1 MLRYFFGKKADPA
14 ILGLYERAVA
24 HARQPVLY
32 RTFGVADTIDGRFEM
47 VVFHVCPLLD
57 RLRDDDGATLPA
69 GQELFDTFVKDME
82 GNLRTIGIG
91 DISVPKKMKKMGEAF
106 YGRLDAYRRS
116 VGDEAE
122 LSLVIARNVLDNAS
136 AAGSEQARGL
146 ARYYRA
152 IHAKAGETDD
162 VVAAFAYPD
171 PGPFA
176 PAAAE
181 EREEAPR

>member
-24 HARQPVLY
+24 HARQPALY

-69 GQELFDTFVKDME
+69 GQQLFDTFVKDME
-82 GNLRTIGIG
+82 GNLRTIGVG
-91 DISVPKKMKKMGEAF
+91 DLSVPKKMKKLGEAF

-116 VGDEAE
+116 VDDEAE
-122 LSLVIARNVLDNAS
+122 LALAVARNVLDDSS
-136 AAGSEQARGL
+136 AAGSDEARGL
-146 ARYYRA
+146 ARYYMA
-152 IHAKAGETDD
+152 IHGKARATDD
-162 VVAAFAYPD
+162 VVAEFAYPD
-171 PGPFA
+171 LGQFA

-181 EREEAPR
+181 EEAPQ